1 MGGHVIMT
9 TLLFKWGAILIIA
22 LIIVYAL
29 TTALANREPEFRI
42 SPEPDFVTAV
52 IIRSDHI
59 VCSDDHPVYSIPSC
73 DFGVGDY
80 YLVEMQTSRNEIITS
95 LEKENISV
103 GSVITLTTTYEP
115 GK

>member
-29 TTALANREPEFRI
+29 TTALANREPDFRI

-52 IIRSDHI
+52 IISSDHFP
-59 VCSDDHPVYSIPSC
+59 CGAKHPVYSIPSC
-73 DFGVGDY
+73 DYGVPDY
-80 YLVEMQTSRNEIITS
+80 YLVVKHTSRDEIITE
-95 LEKENISV
+95 LEREYFLV
-103 GSVITLTTTYEP
+103 GSVITMSLRYEP